1 MALSRATGLF
11 ALAALAPLIV
21 DDVGLLNSMVLAA
34 AYAVMA
40 LGLNIIVG
48 FAGLLDLGY
57 VAFFAIGAYTAV
69 YFASGYWAN
78 ASVGGRP
85 GIHLNV
91 LLVMLIAALAAALAG
106 ALLGAPTLRL
116 RGDYI
121 AVVTLAF
128 GEIVAQIVYNGRGIA
143 LFGGTLTAGLV
154 GVGPVDRI
162 DLPFVGRLGPSDL
175 RAWYWCGLTL
185 VALVLLANRNLR
197 RSRIGR
203 AWVALRDDERAAAVA
218 GVPIARTKLT
228 AYATGAALGG
238 LAGAFFAS
246 YLSIVNPDQFDFGFS
261 IFILAMVVLGGLG
274 SPAGVVAGAV
284 VLSMVNTWVL
294 REVPVDL
301 SAISAGLYGA
311 VLVVMTLIRPAGL
324 FPARSSGIRTA
335 RPPS

>member
-1 MALSRATGLF
+1 MALSRAAGLF

-21 DDVGLLNSMVLAA
+21 DDVGLLNSMVLAS

-69 YFASGYWAN
+69 YFASGYW
-78 ASVGGRP
+78 
-85 GIHLNV
+85 GIHLHV
-91 LLVMLIAALAAALAG
+91 ALVMVIAAGAAALAG
-106 ALLGAPTLRL
+106 ALIGAPTLRL

-128 GEIVAQIVYNGRGIA
+128 GEIVAQIVYNGRSIE
-143 LFGGTLTAGLV
+143 LFGGTLTARPV
-154 GVGPVDRI
+154 GVGPVDRLT
-162 DLPFVGRLGPSDL
+162 LPLVGRLGPSDL
-175 RAWYWCGLTL
+175 REWYWCGLTL
-185 VALVLLANRNLR
+185 VALVLLVNRNLR

-284 VLSMVNTWVL
+284 VLSMFNTWVL

-301 SAISAGLYGA
+301 SGRQRGALRRGARRDDAGAPG
-311 VLVVMTLIRPAGL
+311 R
-324 FPARSSGIRTA
+324 ARSGA
-335 RPPS
+335 